1 MPVVKKNLILLGM
14 MAVGKTTLGKIV
26 AKRQNLTFIDTDVVI
41 EKKNLMTI
49 SEIFKKKGEKFFRME
64 EEKQI
69 LKLLKK
75 DNHII
80 ALGGGAFMNK
90 MLRDNILKNAVSIW
104 LDAPIE
110 ILNRRIK
117 KNLKRPLLD
126 KKNNQSKLEK
136 LYKERENI
144 YKLANYKIDCE
155 KLNKEDIA
163 KKIITFYEKY

>member
-1 MPVVKKNLILLGM
+1 MKKNLILLGM

-26 AKRQNLTFIDTDVVI
+26 AKKQKLAFVDIDKLI

-75 DNHII
+75 DSNII

-90 MLRDNILKNAVSIW
+90 MLRHFGIA
-104 LDAPIE
+104 
-110 ILNRRIK
+110 IK
-117 KNLKRPLLD
+117 LTQKYKTKVR
-126 KKNNQSKLEK
+126 KKNQSK
-136 LYKERENI
+136 
-144 YKLANYKIDCE
+144 KIDQQR
-155 KLNKEDIA
+155 
-163 KKIITFYEKY
+163 KKY

>member
-26 AKRQNLTFIDTDVVI
+26 AKRQNLTFIDTDVAI

-75 DNHII
+75 DSNII

-104 LDAPIE
+104 LDAPI
-110 ILNRRIK
+110 
-117 KNLKRPLLD
+117 
-126 KKNNQSKLEK
+126 
-136 LYKERENI
+136 
-144 YKLANYKIDCE
+144 KIF
-155 KLNKEDIA
+155 
-163 KKIITFYEKY
+163 FY